1 MSQPLSKSAT
11 VDFLKSYFNEEIKL
25 EKVYQYL
32 DKLYNTQRELI
43 QQISVNHTREILDN
57 NIGVLFYDV
66 ITIYFETD
74 KKDELREYREF

>member
-1 MSQPLSKSAT
+1 LSQPLSKSAT

>member
-1 MSQPLSKSAT
+1 M
-11 VDFLKSYFNEEIKL
+11 DFLKSYFNEEIKL